1 MSVWIGTSGWSYPH
15 WGGGRFYPVGLPAR
29 RWLEFYAAR
38 FPAVEINTSFYGL
51 PSVKSLEHWRKSTPE
66 NFRFVAK
73 ASRFFT
79 HRKKLADPE
88 IHLARFLERIAVLG
102 TKLSAL
108 LFQLPPAWNFNPVRL
123 DALGR
128 YLSSQTIVP
137 GVRSAIEFRNPSWFA
152 ADSLK
157 ILKHHGIALVHS
169 DLGGQIHPR
178 IPTADFHYLRRHGP
192 KPGGGFSYGERALK
206 TDAYWIQKQSAAG
219 QPVFCFFNNDTEEAA
234 VRDATLLIRM
244 LEDRSAF
251 GLRGRPP
258 KEENPPLPVGS
269 AKVEP
274 PFAAMSSEFPG
285 HS

>member
-1 MSVWIGTSGWSYPH
+1 MGVWIGTSGWSYPH

-38 FPAVEINTSFYGL
+38 FPAVEINNSFYGL
-51 PSVKSLEHWRKSTPE
+51 PSVKSLRHWNESTPE
-66 NFRFVAK
+66 DFRFAAK

-88 IHLARFLERIAVLG
+88 IHLVRFLERIAALG
-102 TKLSAL
+102 SKLSAL
-108 LFQLPPAWNFNPVRL
+108 LFQLPPAWNFDAARL

-128 YLSSQTIVP
+128 FLSHQCLVP

-169 DLGGQIHPR
+169 DHGGLSPPR

-192 KPGGGFSYGERALK
+192 KPGLGFSYGERTLE
-206 TDAYWIQKQSAAG
+206 TDARWIEKQSAAG
-219 QPVFCFFNNDTEEAA
+219 QPVFCFFNNDAEGAA
-234 VRDATLLIRM
+234 IRDAARLMRM
-244 LEDRSAF
+244 LRDRASF
-251 GLRGRPP
+251 DTINDG
-258 KEENPPLPVGS
+258 NPS
-269 AKVEP
+269 R
-274 PFAAMSSEFPG
+274 
-285 HS
+285 